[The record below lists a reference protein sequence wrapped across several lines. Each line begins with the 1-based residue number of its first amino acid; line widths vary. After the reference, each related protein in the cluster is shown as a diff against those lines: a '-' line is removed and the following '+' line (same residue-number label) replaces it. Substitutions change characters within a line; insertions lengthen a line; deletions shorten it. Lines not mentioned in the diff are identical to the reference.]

1 MVFGEINSALSVWD
15 RIRKWRKGKNDPP
28 VETVATRFVRLFQA
42 HGVNRNQIPRLL
54 GHGLQSPDVRDD
66 AALLA
71 ALDDT
76 HLDSACTLFG
86 VRREWL
92 DGASERI
99 YESPWCY
106 KHPKGFFIE
115 LARLET
121 PAAIAPVR
129 AVTTAMPL
137 DYQVGVEQRVELV
150 MVETVGWIGE
160 REIHRYRPFADGW
173 VWGYPECR
181 LQLKALI
188 AACGKQVP
196 LFKVSREAIDGLY
209 AGEQF
214 PGEVMRGPLLSTP
227 SLEDYC
233 MPQSRNWHARET
245 EELPMVEEYIA
256 AIPNGLPYGPFSRL
270 MDGSEPGGNC
280 T

>member
-15 RIRKWRKGKNDPP
+15 RLRKWWKGRNDLP
-28 VETVATRFVRLFQA
+28 VETVATRFTRLFEA
-42 HGVNRNQIPRLL
+42 HGVIRSQIPRLL
-54 GHGLQSPDVRDD
+54 GYGLQLPDVRDD
-66 AALLA
+66 AALLV

-76 HLDSACTLFG
+76 HLDAACTLFG

-106 KHPKGFFIE
+106 KRPEGFFAE

-129 AVTTAMPL
+129 AFTTAMPL
-137 DYQVGVEQRVELV
+137 DYQAGGEQRIELV

-160 REIHRYRPFADGW
+160 HEIYRYRPFADGW
-173 VWGYPECR
+173 VWSYSESR
-181 LQLKALI
+181 LQLKAMV
-188 AACGKQVP
+188 AVYGKQVP
-196 LFKVSREAIDGLY
+196 LFKVSREAIDSLY
-209 AGEQF
+209 AGKQF
-214 PGEVMRGPLLSTP
+214 PGEVMRGTLLSTP

-256 AIPNGLPYGPFSRL
+256 GIPNGAESWVQTVARL
-270 MDGSEPGGNC
+270 KQRSSIAD
-280 T
+280 